1 MLSRFLR
8 RCSLQSRYIRIV
20 SERVLSTQRAIS
32 TNNGFLK
39 ISEEIRE
46 AIHFK
51 KPIVALETTIY
62 THGYPYPDNIA
73 LASELESVV
82 RVNGGVPATIGILDG
97 VAHVGMNA
105 EQIIQLA
112 ASASKDTTLKL
123 SRRDLSYVCGMRLAG
138 KHFNGGTTIAGTMI
152 LAHLA
157 GIRVFATGGL
167 GGVHRGAESTMD
179 ISADLTELGRTPVA
193 VVSSGCKSFLD
204 IPRTIEY
211 LETEGVGIATFADGR
226 EGKVDFPAFWSRDSG
241 VRSPV
246 TVENEREAAAII
258 YAQMNLPVASG
269 LLFAN
274 PIPSKW
280 AIPKPEMDIII
291 HEAIKEA
298 NAAGII
304 GKDNTPFIL
313 NKIKELSGGKSLPA
327 NRALIV
333 SNVKRGTNVA
343 KELANFELMLDHEGS
358 GGNRGHNDSVPV
370 TGCTSTAQPT
380 LASSSSQSPVES
392 LQQKPAD
399 IVVAGALAIDYSCDY
414 VPFDGGVVH
423 ETPQLHT
430 SNPSSIRQSLGG
442 VAHNVAKAA
451 HYLTDNVRLISAVGD
466 DLPGKFAIQ
475 QLDVEGIQTSSI
487 KIVGGTRTAQYVA
500 VNDFKKDLVLA
511 MADMDILENSQHA
524 FPAWREEL
532 ISTQPKW
539 FVADANWDAR
549 TLQMWLHTAKSASIR
564 TAFEPV
570 STAKSKGL
578 FTSTRDAVTSEV
590 YKIPV
595 WPDHIVDIAT
605 PNTYELASMH
615 AAARSNE
622 LMERGDWWSV
632 IDCMGIPS
640 SGARSRFARSTSE
653 QLVDE
658 GIPQQSV
665 QLLPFIPCI
674 VTKLGSKGALLTML
688 LHKDDSRLLSEHA
701 RPYVVSRTHGE
712 DPESEVGG
720 VYMRLFPPAEIV
732 AATDIISVNGVGD
745 TFLGALVASLVK
757 TERGVEELVDLAQ
770 KAALLTLKSQE
781 AVSPD
786 VKKLRDLLR

>member
-1 MLSRFLR
+1 MLTR
-8 RCSLQSRYIRIV
+8 SLGRSSVKCRPVRIA
-20 SERVLSTQRAIS
+20 SKQLLPTYRAIS

-46 AIHFK
+46 AINSK
-51 KPIVALETTIY
+51 KPVVALETTIY

-82 RVNGGVPATIGILDG
+82 RVNGGIPATIGILDG
-97 VAHVGMNA
+97 VAHVGMSA

-123 SRRDLSYVCGMRLAG
+123 SRRDLSYVSGMRLTG

-167 GGVHRGAESTMD
+167 GGVHRGAESSMD
-179 ISADLTELGRTPVA
+179 ISADLTELGRTAVA

-241 VRSPV
+241 VKSPV
-246 TVENEREAAAII
+246 TIENEREAAAII
-258 YAQMNLPVASG
+258 YAQMKLPVASG

-274 PIPSKW
+274 PIPTEW
-280 AIPKPEMDIII
+280 AIPKAEMDIII
-291 HEAIKEA
+291 HEALKEA
-298 NAAGII
+298 EAAGIT

-313 NKIKELSGGKSLPA
+313 NKIKELSGGNSLPA

-343 KELANFELMLDHEGS
+343 KELANFDMMLDHEGS
-358 GGNRGHNDSVPV
+358 IGNREHLKPV
-370 TGCTSTAQPT
+370 LVAVSRAQSTVAAQSP
-380 LASSSSQSPVES
+380 QSPVEHMQRES
-392 LQQKPAD
+392 AD

-414 VPFDGGVVH
+414 VPFDGGLVH
-423 ETPQLHT
+423 KSPQLHT

-451 HYLTDNVRLISAVGD
+451 HYLIDNVRLISAVGD
-466 DLPGKFAIQ
+466 DLPGNFAIQ
-475 QLDVEGIQTSSI
+475 QLDAEGIQTSGI
-487 KIVGGTRTAQYVA
+487 KKVNGARSAQYVA
-500 VNDFKKDLVLA
+500 INDVNKDLVLA
-511 MADMDILENSQHA
+511 MADMGILENSWNT
-524 FPAWREEL
+524 FPTWRDEL
-532 ISTQPKW
+532 KSTRPKW

-549 TLQMWLHTAKSASIR
+549 SLQLWLQTAKSAGSR

-570 STAKSKGL
+570 STAKSIGL
-578 FTSTRDAVTSEV
+578 FTATRDTVTSEPFEL
-590 YKIPV
+590 PV
-595 WPDHIVDIAT
+595 WPKHLVDIAT

-615 AAARSNE
+615 AAASTNG
-622 LMERGDWWSV
+622 LLERDDWWLIVDS
-632 IDCMGIPS
+632 MGIPS
-640 SGARSRFARSTSE
+640 SGARTRFARSTSAE
-653 QLVDE
+653 LVDE

-665 QLLPFIPCI
+665 QLLPFIPSI
-674 VTKLGSKGALLTML
+674 VTKLGAKGALLTML
-688 LHKDDSRLLSEHA
+688 LHKDDERLWSEHA
-701 RPYVVSRTHGE
+701 RPYIVSRTHGQN
-712 DPESEVGG
+712 PESEVGG

-732 AATDIISVNGVGD
+732 AAADIVSVNGVGD
-745 TFLGALVASLVK
+745 TFLGALIASLVK
-757 TERGVEELVDLAQ
+757 TDKGVEELVDFAQ
-770 KAALLTLKSQE
+770 NAAVLTLKSQE

-786 VKKLRDLLR
+786 LKQLKGLLP